1 MTYMQFRN
9 PDFTV
14 PSIQYILYT
23 HTVLYNAS
31 QAALSSRP
39 SQSQFTTMASVQF
52 TCPGLQFRPT
62 QCSSHVQ
69 AYSLGLHS
77 VVHMFRP
84 TAQAY
89 IVQFTCPGLQF
100 RPTQCSS
107 HVQAYSLGLHSAAHM
122 SRPTVQAYIVQF
134 TCSGLQYRP
143 PQCNSHGQA
152 CSLGLHSAV
161 HMSRPII
168 QAIVFGIILSRP
180 TRAYRCNLL

>member
-52 TCPGLQFRPT
+52 TCPGLQLRPK
-62 QCSSHVQ
+62 QCSSQVQ

-77 VVHMFRP
+77 AVHMSRP
-84 TAQAY
+84 TVQAY
-89 IVQFTCPGLQF
+89 IVQFTCSGLQF

-107 HVQAYSLGLHSAAHM
+107 HVQAYSLGLYIVQFIWPGLQYRPTQCSSNVQAYSIGLHSAIHM
-122 SRPTVQAYIVQF
+122 ARPAVQAYIVQF
-134 TCSGLQYRP
+134 TC
-143 PQCNSHGQA
+143 
-152 CSLGLHSAV
+152 LGL
-161 HMSRPII
+161 
-168 QAIVFGIILSRP
+168 
-180 TRAYRCNLL
+180 